1 MRDKII
7 SLMKLIALNM
17 PTITLIAGFILLAV
31 GAFTLGQA
39 IGLITSGVLL
49 VLLAL
54 IQFIPVG
61 RG

>member
-1 MRDKII
+1 MRDKIV

-31 GAFTLGQA
+31 GTFTLGQA

-54 IQFIPVG
+54 IQFIPAG